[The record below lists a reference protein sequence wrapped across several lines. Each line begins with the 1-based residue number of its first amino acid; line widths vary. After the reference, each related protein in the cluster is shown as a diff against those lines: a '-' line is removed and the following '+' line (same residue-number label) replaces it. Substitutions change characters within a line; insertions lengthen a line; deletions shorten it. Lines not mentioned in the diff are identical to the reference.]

1 MTSNQN
7 QPGEFD
13 AVLGGEA
20 PPPVQGVVL
29 GGIEGVKRRLSS
41 SNIEVGITSV
51 SEALN
56 YGDAGLY
63 LLIEALKNKSRKTQK
78 AALKILKY
86 IEYPQVKLALKNYH
100 FWRSFEKVYSI
111 PCGYSTTFAN
121 RKVIEFDPTT
131 QISDTVDIAYTLRII
146 PAERY
151 GKSVM
156 SSVDKLQILLQNPLA
171 NQIEALVFGL
181 WYTSSLEDYTFRPV
195 MDALL
200 NAHEQLSNIK
210 ALFIGD
216 VNDYELDYL
225 PLVYSNFS
233 YILLAYP
240 QLEVLKIRCN
250 SSSRYYKYFTGLQ
263 FIPVRHENL
272 KAIIIESHGFYHYD
286 VLDEICQLE
295 LPALEYLE
303 LWLGSSDWAYEFV
316 MKFITDCPHIFPKLK
331 YLGLRDCAFSDE
343 FACAIVDSPI
353 IENLLELDISI
364 GNLGYEGAECLLN
377 SLSVRQLDTLDIS
390 DNCLPAELIER
401 FKQLNIKVIAD
412 RQKTPYRY
420 YSAAES
426 SNLTNI

>member
-1 MTSNQN
+1 MTNNQN

-41 SNIEVGITSV
+41 SNIEVGIAAV

-63 LLIEALKNKSRKTQK
+63 LLIEALKNKSRKVQK
-78 AALKILKY
+78 AALKILKN
-86 IEYPQVKLALKNYH
+86 IEDPQVELALKNYK
-100 FWRSFEKVYSI
+100 FWTSFEKVYSI

-131 QISDTVDIAYTLRII
+131 KISDTVDIAYALRII

-151 GKSVM
+151 GKLVM
-156 SSVDKLQILLQNPLA
+156 SSVDKLQILLQSPLA

-216 VNDYELDYL
+216 VNDYELGYL
-225 PLVYSNFS
+225 PLVYSNLS

-250 SSSRYYKYFTGLQ
+250 SSSRYYKYFTGMQ

-272 KAIIIESHGFYHYD
+272 KAIIIESYAFSHYD

-303 LWLGSSDWAYEFV
+303 LWLGSSNWAYDFV
-316 MKFITDCPHIFPKLK
+316 IKFITDCPYIFPNLK
-331 YLGLRDCAFSDE
+331 YLGLRDCNFSDE
-343 FACAIVDSPI
+343 LACAIVDSPI
-353 IENLLELDISI
+353 LENLLELDLSV
-364 GNLGYEGAECLLN
+364 GNLGCKGAECLLN
-377 SLSVRQLDTLDIS
+377 CPSIRQLDTLDIT
-390 DNCLPAELIER
+390 DNYLTDEIIKEFNQFDIE
-401 FKQLNIKVIAD
+401 VISE
-412 RQKTPYRY
+412 RQKTPDRY
-420 YSAAES
+420 YSVCE
-426 SNLTNI
+426 